1 MCYTDINAH
10 MRVFIGKENNGIDFF
25 CYISGDR
32 KEEASPEYFAQA
44 AAARWVSEGSSVPL
58 LPTPDL

>member
-1 MCYTDINAH
+1 
-10 MRVFIGKENNGIDFF
+10 MRVFIGKENNGIEFF